1 MTLRSRIERTVAVQS
16 AAFRWDFRLYNT
28 GGFAYDHDACVGGTI
43 GGYIHICIPAAMMME
58 MARTHNS
65 MAVKR
70 GYLIF
75 FIIFFLFLFLFMPH
89 DRSFIRYFCLYRYR
103 HCMVCRIDVLPY
115 IRAFMRKLGLPKQDK
130 RGTGAMSCGDE
141 ALAKLAEK
149 EPMVRPIASR
159 IAEYRSCE
167 TIAANA
173 LKTGLFRRHRQDE
186 RFADEPQ

>member
-1 MTLRSRIERTVAVQS
+1 
-16 AAFRWDFRLYNT
+16 
-28 GGFAYDHDACVGGTI
+28 
-43 GGYIHICIPAAMMME
+43 MMLE
-58 MARTHNS
+58 LARTHNS

-75 FIIFFLFLFLFMPH
+75 IIFFLFMPH

-159 IAEYRSCE
+159 VAEYRSCE

-173 LKTGLFRRHRQDE
+173 LKTGPFRRHRQDE
-186 RFADEPQ
+186 RFADEPQCGGYPDLLDQLLLDANAAQLHCSSIDIPVQPGDEGVLVIRAATDKSPVM

>member
-75 FIIFFLFLFLFMPH
+75 FIIMIFLMHH
-89 DRSFIRYFCLYRYR
+89 DRNFIRSTVTVTVWSVALTY
-103 HCMVCRIDVLPY
+103 
-115 IRAFMRKLGLPKQDK
+115 
-130 RGTGAMSCGDE
+130 TG
-141 ALAKLAEK
+141 
-149 EPMVRPIASR
+149 EP
-159 IAEYRSCE
+159 
-167 TIAANA
+167 
-173 LKTGLFRRHRQDE
+173 
-186 RFADEPQ
+186 